1 MKINNEKKEVVAKV
15 NTKRT
20 NVKFAIIPL
29 IIVAI
34 IANINIFAMASEVTV
49 KTPNENQF
57 LELRAVEVKD
67 IEGKNKQL
75 TMELWTNSIEFERIC
90 S

>member
-34 IANINIFAMASEVTV
+34 IANINIFAIASEVTV
-49 KTPNENQF
+49 KTPN
-57 LELRAVEVKD
+57 
-67 IEGKNKQL
+67 
-75 TMELWTNSIEFERIC
+75 
-90 S
+90 

>member
-1 MKINNEKKEVVAKV
+1 M

-34 IANINIFAMASEVTV
+34 IANINIFVMASEVTV